1 MRIISA
7 FAVLLSFALPL
18 SVNAQTFG
26 GIGTRAEGMGGAF
39 VAVADDASA
48 IYWNPA
54 GIATGAAFDFQV
66 SVAKGSTVFVGSAV
80 PVLGLSFYRT
90 HQDTR
95 LPTVSPPADRENRGS
110 GEVRVR
116 ALTTS
121 NVGVTLVQTIVP
133 GLVIGSTTRL
143 VVGGVEA
150 LATRTTVD
158 VDAGALV
165 SAWDVRFGLTARNIL
180 EPEFET
186 EAEPVRMKRQFRVG
200 AAYASR
206 SLPTGVHGPFSL
218 AVDADLATTPGV
230 LGDKRGAAVGGE
242 YWLAQGAVGLRGG
255 VRWSTLGDSVRA
267 VSGGFTLKLT
277 RYAYAEGQVTKSNE
291 SEDKLWNIGAKLTF

>member
-39 VAVADDASA
+39 VAVSDDASA

-54 GIATGAAFDFQV
+54 GVATGAAFDFQA

-95 LPTVSPPADRENRGS
+95 LPTVSPPGDRENRGS
-110 GEVRVR
+110 GEVRLR
-116 ALTTS
+116 SLTIS
-121 NVGVTLVQTIVP
+121 NIGVTLVQTIVP

-150 LATRTTVD
+150 FDTRTTVD
-158 VDAGALV
+158 VDAGAMV
-165 SAWDVRFGLTARNIL
+165 SAWDVRFGVTARNLL
-180 EPEFET
+180 EPEFE
-186 EAEPVRMKRQFRVG
+186 AGVEPVRMKRQFRVG
-200 AAYASR
+200 AAFAPR

-218 AVDADLATTPGV
+218 AVDADLTTTPGV
-230 LGDKRGAAVGGE
+230 LGDQRRAAVGAE
-242 YWLAQGAVGLRGG
+242 YWLAQGLVGLRGG
-255 VRWSTLGDSVRA
+255 VRWSTLGDSIRA
-267 VSGGFTLKLT
+267 FSGGFTVKLT
-277 RYAYAEGQVTKSNE
+277 RYAYAEGQVTKSDD
-291 SEDKLWNIGAKLTF
+291 SEELLWNIGAKLTF